1 MRYSRNVVRN
11 FTSLF
16 HELALLLLS
25 YSHISLKTKG
35 SILRRVTRV
44 LGGVMQLSEKK
55 EVEKKEVDIAE
66 KMHEIAE
73 KMSKYKSEV
82 VATFKDMEVDVKD
95 WKFSVNKV
103 EKEYNVEVNLKLT
116 VKPKKIEGKKE

>member
-1 MRYSRNVVRN
+1 
-11 FTSLF
+11 
-16 HELALLLLS
+16 
-25 YSHISLKTKG
+25 
-35 SILRRVTRV
+35 
-44 LGGVMQLSEKK
+44 MQLSEKK

-95 WKFSVNKV
+95 WNFSVNKV
-103 EKEYNVEVNLKLT
+103 EKQYNVEVNLKLT
-116 VKPKKIEGKKE
+116 LKPKETKGKKE

>member
-1 MRYSRNVVRN
+1 
-11 FTSLF
+11 
-16 HELALLLLS
+16 
-25 YSHISLKTKG
+25 
-35 SILRRVTRV
+35 
-44 LGGVMQLSEKK
+44 MQLSEKK